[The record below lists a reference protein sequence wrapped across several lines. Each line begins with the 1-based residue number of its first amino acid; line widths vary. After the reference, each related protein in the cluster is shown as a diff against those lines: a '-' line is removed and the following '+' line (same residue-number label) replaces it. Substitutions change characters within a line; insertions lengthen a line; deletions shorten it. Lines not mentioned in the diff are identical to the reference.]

1 MKKILFL
8 IHTLILT
15 FTFIGSAH
23 ANDPS
28 YIDFTKVLNTS
39 SAGKSA
45 QESLKKKITTTAAKF
60 KKSEDDLRKEE
71 TKLLAQK
78 KLITSEEYKKKVEK
92 LRKKVTDHQ
101 KEKQNFYNQIAK
113 SRKDAKQKLLDTLN
127 PIIKE
132 YMEKNKIRIVLDK
145 KSILLGDKNLDIT
158 DPIILSLDK
167 KLKTLPIK

>member
-1 MKKILFL
+1 MKKILFF
-8 IHTLILT
+8 IHAFILT
-15 FTFIGSAH
+15 FSLIGVSH
-23 ANDPS
+23 ANDAS
-28 YIDFTKVLNTS
+28 YIDFSKVLNTS
-39 SAGKSA
+39 NAGKSA
-45 QESLKKKITTTAAKF
+45 QDSLKKKMTASSTKF
-60 KKSEDDLRKEE
+60 IKKEEDLRKEE

-78 KLITSEEYKKKVEK
+78 KLITSEEYKKKVEA

-113 SRKDAKQKLLDTLN
+113 SRKVARQKLLDTLN

-158 DPIILSLDK
+158 DPIIESLNK